1 MRPHS
6 LTLKAFGPYMD
17 ETIDFSNFYGN
28 NIFLIA
34 GKTGSGKTTLFDGIC
49 FALFGKTNGSNREPK
64 EMRSTFANSKE
75 TTSVTFTFHAQNK
88 RYEIVRSP
96 AQTLLK
102 LKGEGTREVPAKA
115 SIRVFNEEGT
125 ELQQVTKISEVDAL
139 IEEVVQLTCDQFRQ
153 IVMIPQGEFRRF
165 LNADS
170 GDKENIL
177 RKLFGTGIYRQFSEK
192 LKDKKKEMHVK
203 LLEKEKELEATL
215 SRAHWLE
222 AKPVSDL
229 TGFAG
234 MKEELEK
241 LKEDQSDMLNFLA
254 ALEAALTDLTNK
266 ITQANEF
273 LTEQQTIQQLL
284 TEKEELIAALEQL
297 KKEQT
302 HINELHQAINLCEET
317 KPFEPLL
324 FKLKEN
330 QQTLSMFK
338 QKQLDTSSQLQT
350 VQEDLKNSAQKKEQ
364 VEKDK
369 IHQEQRK
376 EQLIKLAH
384 LKQSIEA
391 YIISEKQNRQQEA
404 VVKDI
409 QTELKQFTVEHEG
422 LVKEKNNLNQ
432 VLDELKDKK
441 NQFYLLK
448 DKLQE
453 FEKAQSFLQE
463 TIQLD
468 TQKNQVTTDLAHKTG
483 RKDVVAAKLE
493 EANKQ
498 YKEVKSDWAKI
509 QIQKLSEDL
518 IEGEPC
524 PVCGSTEHPLHSVN
538 KEKPKQ
544 TAVELEIRLEE
555 KEKQIAAY
563 QAEAELLHQQIDQ
576 LKMTEQ
582 RFTEELILKNH
593 YWSEQAAPLQL
604 KKDNLQKQTA
614 ELTGQIN
621 ELKEQIEIIDAQLT
635 SQTSQE
641 EKKALIEKE
650 LAEVQKKLTLGETEL
665 QLEWNRWSE
674 LKGQLNQLSQDIPKE
689 YLDTEHY
696 RTEVQIITKA
706 INEWDEHYEE
716 VIQTHIEAEKTKEQV
731 SYTLHSITETI
742 TLEQEKQQALTEQLT
757 EALERSS
764 FTTLEEVEKHVE
776 NNSFVTEWRNEI
788 NHFEKTYYNVQH
800 NLELNMQKLDGKPLP
815 ELQEAQV
822 QYDQLVKQKTQKA
835 EEKAV
840 LQDHFHQ
847 NKNVLKTCQ
856 SILDAHQKNMDLYLE
871 IAKLSDVANGDTGNS
886 KLGFERY
893 VLSYFLEEVLVLANQ
908 RLQRLSN
915 NRYLFDLNRED
926 GSYKNRTG
934 LEINIYD
941 DHAGG
946 IRNVGTLSGG
956 ESFTA
961 ALSLALSLSDV
972 VQRQSGGVQI
982 EAIFIDEGFGS
993 LDEDA
998 LDQAIEAL
1006 MQIDGDGKLVGIISH
1021 VKELKD
1027 RIPDKI
1033 LVHAL
1038 GTGKSQLSAV
1048 HA

>member
-1 MRPHS
+1 MRPQS

-64 EMRSTFANSKE
+64 EMRSTFANAKE
-75 TTSVTFTFHAQNK
+75 ITSVSFTFHAQNK
-88 RYEIVRSP
+88 LYEIVRSP

-102 LKGEGTREVPAKA
+102 LKGEGTRDVPAKA
-115 SIRVFNEEGT
+115 SIRVFSEDGT
-125 ELQQVTKISEVDAL
+125 ELQQVSKISEVDAL

-192 LKDKKKEMHVK
+192 LKEKKKGMHVK
-203 LLEKEKELEATL
+203 LLEKEKELESAL
-215 SRAHWLE
+215 SRAHWLDE
-222 AKPVSDL
+222 KPVSDL

-234 MKEELEK
+234 MKVEIEQ
-241 LKEDQSDMLNFLA
+241 LKEDQQNRTTILA
-254 ALEAALTDLTNK
+254 ALDSAIADLMKKTTEAN
-266 ITQANEF
+266 NF
-273 LTEQQTIQQLL
+273 LIEQQTIQQLL
-284 TEKEELIAALEQL
+284 TEKADMTAALADLNKEQL
-297 KKEQT
+297 RIT
-302 HINELHQAINLCEET
+302 ELHHTIKSFEEAKT
-317 KPFEPLL
+317 FEPLL
-324 FKLKEN
+324 FQLKEN
-330 QQTLSMFK
+330 RQTLAVAE
-338 QKQLDTSSQLQT
+338 QKHTAALDELRTA
-350 VQEDLKNSAQKKEQ
+350 QEN
-364 VEKDK
+364 VEKAAQQK
-369 IHQEQRK
+369 EHLEEEKAQQEQRK
-376 EQLIKLAH
+376 EQLIRLTH
-384 LKQSIEA
+384 LKQSIET
-391 YIISEKQNRQQEA
+391 YTTSEQQNKEQEIVVQQLQAKFKKLTSDQEELIYE
-404 VVKDI
+404 KD
-409 QTELKQFTVEHEG
+409 K
-422 LVKEKNNLNQ
+422 LNQ
-432 VLDELKDKK
+432 VLEALKEQKSHLYVLKDEL
-441 NQFYLLK
+441 QRVG
-448 DKLQE
+448 
-453 FEKAQSFLQE
+453 KAQSMLQE
-463 TIQLD
+463 VLQFD
-468 TQKNQVTTDLAHKTG
+468 TQKNHLRTELGEKTA
-483 RKDVVAAKLE
+483 RKNEVAVMLE
-493 EANKQ
+493 AAVKQ
-498 YKEVKSDWAKI
+498 YKAVKSDWAKV
-509 QIQKLSEDL
+509 QIQKLAEEL

-538 KEKPKQ
+538 SENPTQ
-544 TAVELEIRLEE
+544 SAVELEMSLEE
-555 KEKQIAAY
+555 KEKHVTTH
-563 QAEAELLHQQIDQ
+563 QAEIEVLSQQIDQ
-576 LKMTEQ
+576 LEVSEKELTQSLDQKLVYWQEQASHLSLKQKELHEQKTELM
-582 RFTEELILKNH
+582 ELIRDLN
-593 YWSEQAAPLQL
+593 
-604 KKDNLQKQTA
+604 
-614 ELTGQIN
+614 
-621 ELKEQIEIIDAQLT
+621 EQIGAIDIQLA
-635 SQTSQE
+635 SQASHE
-641 EKKALIEKE
+641 EKKMHFEHEI
-650 LAEVQKKLTLGETEL
+650 AEIQEKLTLGETNL

-674 LKGQLNQLSQDIPKE
+674 LKGKLKQLSQEIPEE
-689 YLDTEHY
+689 YLDTERY
-696 RTEVQIITKA
+696 AAEVEAVTKA
-706 INEWDEHYEE
+706 INNWDKRYEE
-716 VIQTHIEAEKTKEQV
+716 AGKNHTTAEKIQEQV
-731 SYTLHSITETI
+731 RYTLRSISETI
-742 TLEQEKQQALTEQLT
+742 SLEQEKQQVLTKQLT
-757 EALERSS
+757 QTLEESS
-764 FTTLEEVEKHVE
+764 FTAVEEVEKQLA
-776 NNSFVTEWRNEI
+776 NSSYISDWRNEI

-800 NLELNMQKLDGKPLP
+800 NLELNTQKLEGKPLP
-815 ELQEAQV
+815 KLKEAKE
-822 QYDQLVKQKTQKA
+822 QYDLLSERKTQKA

-840 LQDHFHQ
+840 LLDHFAQ
-847 NKNVLKTCQ
+847 NESVLKTSQ

-871 IAKLSDVANGDTGNS
+871 IATLSDVANGDSGNS

-893 VLSYFLEEVLVLANQ
+893 VLSYFLEEVLMLANQ
-908 RLQRLSN
+908 RLQKLSN

>member
-1 MRPHS
+1 MRPQS

-88 RYEIVRSP
+88 LYEIVRSP

-102 LKGEGTREVPAKA
+102 LKGEGTRDVPAKA
-115 SIRVFNEEGT
+115 TIRVFNEEGT
-125 ELQQVTKISEVDAL
+125 ELQQVSKISEVDAL

-192 LKDKKKEMHVK
+192 LKDKKKEMHVQ

-215 SRAHWLE
+215 SRAHWVDE
-222 AKPVSDL
+222 KPVSDL

-234 MKEELEK
+234 MKVEIK
-241 LKEDQSDMLNFLA
+241 ALKEDQKRMHDFLA
-254 ALEAALTDLTNK
+254 ALEIAVSELTNK
-266 ITQANEF
+266 TIQANTF

-284 TEKEELIAALEQL
+284 MEKEELTATLEQL
-297 KKEQT
+297 TKEQGQ
-302 HINELHQAINLCEET
+302 INELLQAIKQYEEAKT
-317 KPFEPLL
+317 IEPVL
-324 FKLKEN
+324 FKLNES
-330 QQTLSMFK
+330 QHTLVVSE
-338 QKQLDTSSQLQT
+338 QKQRDTSIQLRTAQEKLEKTVSQRAK
-350 VQEDLKNSAQKKEQ
+350 VEEEKSNQEE
-364 VEKDK
+364 
-369 IHQEQRK
+369 RK
-376 EQLIKLAH
+376 EQLIKLTQM
-384 LKQSIEA
+384 KQSIETYTA
-391 YIISEKQNRQQEA
+391 SNLQNKEQEA
-404 VVKDI
+404 IVEKLQTKLTTFTAEQKDLI
-409 QTELKQFTVEHEG
+409 HE
-422 LVKEKNNLNQ
+422 KDKLNQ

-441 NQFYLLK
+441 NQSYVLK

-453 FEKAQSFLQE
+453 LQKAQSILQE
-463 TIQLD
+463 TIQMD
-468 TQKNQVTTDLAHKTG
+468 TQKNQVTVDLADKTT
-483 RKDVVAAKLE
+483 RKKDVAIKLE
-493 EANKQ
+493 EAIKQ
-498 YKEVKSDWAKI
+498 YKEVKSDWAKV

-524 PVCGSTEHPLHSVN
+524 PVCGSIEHPLHSVI

-544 TAVELEIRLEE
+544 SAVELEMNLEAQE
-555 KEKQIAAY
+555 KKVAAY
-563 QAEAELLHQQIDQ
+563 QAEAEVLHQQMNQ
-576 LKMTEQ
+576 MEVTQQELA
-582 RFTEELILKNH
+582 EELVRQMNDWLK
-593 YWSEQAAPLQL
+593 QAAFLQL
-604 KKDNLQKQTA
+604 QQNELLEQKQ
-614 ELTGQIN
+614 ELADQVS
-621 ELKEQIEIIDAQLT
+621 EVKEQINALDTQLE
-635 SQTSQE
+635 SQASHE
-641 EKKALIEKE
+641 EKKSLLEKK
-650 LAEVQKKLTLGETEL
+650 LAEIKEKLSAGENEL
-665 QLEWNRWSE
+665 QIAWNRWSE
-674 LKGQLNQLSQDIPKE
+674 LKGQLNQLSQDIPEE
-689 YLDTEHY
+689 YLITERY
-696 RTEVQIITKA
+696 AEEVQTLTKA
-706 INEWDEHYEE
+706 INQWSQQHEE
-716 VIQTHIEAEKTKEQV
+716 AVKTHMDAEKAMEQV
-731 SYTLHSITETI
+731 RYTLHSIAETI
-742 TLEQEKQQALTEQLT
+742 SSEKENQHELTKQLAEVLES
-757 EALERSS
+757 SS
-764 FTTLEEVEKHVE
+764 FSAVEEVEKHLE
-776 NNSFVTEWRNEI
+776 NASHIVVWRKQINE
-788 NHFEKTYYNVQH
+788 FEKTHYNVQH
-800 NLELNMQKLDGKPLP
+800 NLELNTQKLEGKPLP
-815 ELQEAQV
+815 QLQEAQE
-822 QYDQLVKQKTQKA
+822 QYNLLVEQKTQKA

-840 LQDHFHQ
+840 LQDHFQQ
-847 NKNVLKTCQ
+847 NENVLKLCH
-856 SILDAHQKNMDLYLE
+856 SILNAHQKNMDFYLE

-893 VLSYFLEEVLVLANQ
+893 VLSYFLEEVLTLANQ

-1027 RIPDKI
+1027 RIPDKV

-1038 GTGKSQLSAV
+1038 GTGKSELSAV